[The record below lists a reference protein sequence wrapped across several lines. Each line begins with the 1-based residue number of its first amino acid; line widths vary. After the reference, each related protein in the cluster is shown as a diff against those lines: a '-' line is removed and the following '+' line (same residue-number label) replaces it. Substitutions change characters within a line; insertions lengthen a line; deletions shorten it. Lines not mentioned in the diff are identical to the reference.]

1 MKKNGFTLLELIIVV
16 AIIGIFAVVIMPIIN
31 GNWANNEVSDQ
42 QSRKAHVIFEN
53 GVWQSCANGSCYPI
67 DNPHVFQQ
75 ETESE

>member
-31 GNWANNEVSDQ
+31 GNWANNQQ
-42 QSRKAHVIFEN
+42 QSRKAHVTFEN